1 MTDLKS
7 RLSKISSSPKAKTVR
22 KQTTTVLP
30 PSKLK
35 ASKKPGPKNTWKDN
49 RANYV
54 RLYTQLQET
63 DRNTLKSSVAGG
75 VLYEDFESVDH
86 FINEAVIRLMTAY
99 GLETVQ
105 GSIIN

>member
-1 MTDLKS
+1 MADLKS
-7 RLSKISSSPKAKTVR
+7 RLSKISASPKAKVV
-22 KQTTTVLP
+22 KQQTTTVLP

-49 RANYV
+49 KANYV
-54 RLYTQLQET
+54 RLYTQLQEM

-75 VLYEDFESVDH
+75 VLYKDFESVDH

-99 GLETVQ
+99 GLEVEQ
-105 GSIIN
+105 GSTFN